1 MINKKYLN
9 FILIGLLLIGSPF
22 FFLGGPEYHSPRS
35 FHAAWDLGHILYF
48 SLGSCLLRSYLRKLN
63 AARSLPRLFF
73 LTFISVLLVGSAIE
87 VLQMFCDGRSP
98 DIFDVLRDQLGC
110 LTAFAFFIRPV
121 LFGKQWQQHLFRGI
135 VLILLAIAV
144 WPLSRSL
151 LDEYLAA
158 KQFPVLA
165 DFETPFERYRWVDMQ
180 FLSEETGEVRHGKKA
195 ARLQLSTAQYSGISL
210 FHFPGDWQG
219 YQTLRFSVYNPKTA
233 NLVLNCRIHDVHHKE
248 HHLAYE
254 DRFNQQFTLH
264 QGWNDL
270 VVPLEKVK
278 NAPRERAMD
287 MQHIERFGLFVM
299 QQPSPL
305 EIYLDHVHLSK

>member
-1 MINKKYLN
+1 MINEQYRN
-9 FILIGLLLIGSPF
+9 FIFIVLLLIGSPF
-22 FFLGGPEYHSPRS
+22 FFLGGPEYHSSRS
-35 FHAAWDLGHILYF
+35 LHAAWDLGHILYF
-48 SLGSCLLRSYLRKLN
+48 FLGSCLLCSYLQRKN
-63 AARSLPRLFF
+63 PVRPFSWIFF
-73 LTFISVLLVGSAIE
+73 LTFSSVFLVGSSIE

-98 DIFDVLRDQLGC
+98 DVFDVLRDQLGC

-121 LFGKQWQQHLFRGI
+121 LFGKQWQQHLFRGM

-165 DFETPFERYRWVDMQ
+165 DFETPFQRYRWVDMQ
-180 FLSEETGEVRHGKKA
+180 LLGEETGKVRHGKKA
-195 ARLQLSTAQYSGISL
+195 ARVQLSTAQYSGIAL
-210 FHFPGDWQG
+210 FHFPGNWQG

-254 DRFNQQFTLH
+254 DRFNQQFTLQ

-270 VVPLEKVK
+270 IVPLEQVK
-278 NAPRERAMD
+278 NAPRGRAMN
-287 MQHIERFGLFVM
+287 MQHIEEFGLFVM
-299 QQPSPL
+299 QQPSPQ
-305 EIYLDHVHLSK
+305 EVYLDHVYLSK